1 LLVVDHLHEGVPE
14 NIGIAAARFRVSPA
28 HDEYGQFIRIKT
40 FRHQANGSD
49 LLRVLY
55 RWVQRQNGDVV
66 ILKIIRETWYLL
78 IGRQQKK
85 WSDRDLQ
92 ATYHHSL
99 GEFWF

>member
-55 RWVQRQNGDVV
+55 R
-66 ILKIIRETWYLL
+66 
-78 IGRQQKK
+78 
-85 WSDRDLQ
+85 
-92 ATYHHSL
+92 
-99 GEFWF
+99 